1 MPFDH
6 IRISRRKALG
16 TVAAVALLSTGLGT
30 TAAAA
35 DKTLTVYTYES
46 FISEWGPGPKVKAAF
61 EKTCGCTVKFVGVE
75 DGVALL
81 NRLKLEGESTKADVV
96 LGLDTNLVEE
106 AKATGLF
113 DKSGIDTSAVKV
125 PGGFSD
131 DVFVPYDYGHF
142 AVVYDTQAIKTPPAS
157 LKELVEGDPSVKI
170 AIEDPRTS
178 TPGLGLLLWMK
189 SVYGDKAG
197 EAWAKLKGRVLTVT
211 PGWSEAYGLFTKG
224 EVPMVFSY
232 TTSPAYHMVEEK
244 SDRYQAAKFSEGHYI
259 QIEVAGLMKNAPQK
273 DLARDFLKFMITPGF
288 QDAIPTANWMMPVS
302 KTSEPLP
309 DAFSKLV
316 QPDKTLLMS
325 PEEVEKNRK
334 AWVDEWLKAMGNP

>member
-1 MPFDH
+1 MPILDMQF
-6 IRISRRKALG
+6 SRRATLAALALG
-16 TVAAVALLSTGLGT
+16 LSLPALGAAE
-30 TAAAA
+30 AA
-35 DKTLTVYTYES
+35 DKTLTIYTYES
-46 FISEWGPGPKVKAAF
+46 FISEWGPGPKVKTAF
-61 EKTCGCTVKFVGVE
+61 EETCGCTVKFVGVE

-81 NRLKLEGESTKADVV
+81 TRLKLEGENTKADLV
-96 LGLDTNLVEE
+96 LGLDTNLVAE

-113 DKSGIDTSAVKV
+113 DTHGIDTSAVQV
-125 PGGFSD
+125 PGGYSD

-142 AVVYDTQAIKTPPAS
+142 AVVYDTQAIKTPPTS
-157 LKELVEGDPSVKI
+157 LKDLVEGDPSVKI

-189 SVYGDKAG
+189 SVYGDQAA
-197 EAWAKLKGRVLTVT
+197 EAWGRLKDRVLTVT

-244 SDRYQAAKFSEGHYI
+244 SDRYQAARFSEGHYI
-259 QIEVAGLMKNAPQK
+259 QIEVAGLLKNAPDK
-273 DLARDFLKFMITPGF
+273 DLARDFLKFMVTPGF
-288 QDAIPTANWMMPVS
+288 QDTIPTNNWMMPVS
-302 KTSEPLP
+302 KTSAPLP

-316 QPDKTLLMS
+316 QPEKTLLMS

-334 AWVDEWLKAMGNP
+334 AWIDEWLGAMAAK